1 MRSKA
6 IWAVMMVLATLV
18 ALYALAVLTVPGFG
32 PPFVG
37 QRRLSMPLALYAHLA
52 GSLWAL
58 AVGPWQLNQRLRD
71 RAIGRHRWLGRSY
84 VVGVLVGGAGA
95 LGLAP
100 FAETGTIASF
110 GFASLGVIW
119 ITCTVMAFVRIRQGN
134 RVDHRRWMIRS
145 YALTLAAVTL
155 RLYLPAGFAL
165 GIPFEA
171 SYPAIAWLAW
181 VPNLIIAEAILSRR
195 PNPPAENAA
204 LS

>member
-1 MRSKA
+1 MRAKA
-6 IWAVMMVLATLV
+6 TWVVMMILATLV
-18 ALYALAVLTVPGFG
+18 ALYALAVLALPGFG

-58 AVGPWQLNQRLRD
+58 AVGPWQLNQRLRE
-71 RAIGRHRWLGRSY
+71 RALGRHRWLGRSY

-100 FAETGTIASF
+100 FAETGTVASL
-110 GFASLGVIW
+110 GFASLAVVW

-145 YALTLAAVTL
+145 YSLTLAAVTL
-155 RLYLPAGFAL
+155 RIYLTVSFGLGF
-165 GIPFEA
+165 PFES
-171 SYPAIAWLAW
+171 SYPVIAWICW
-181 VPNLIIAEAILSRR
+181 VPNLIVAEMILAWRSS
-195 PNPPAENAA
+195 PASDRAA